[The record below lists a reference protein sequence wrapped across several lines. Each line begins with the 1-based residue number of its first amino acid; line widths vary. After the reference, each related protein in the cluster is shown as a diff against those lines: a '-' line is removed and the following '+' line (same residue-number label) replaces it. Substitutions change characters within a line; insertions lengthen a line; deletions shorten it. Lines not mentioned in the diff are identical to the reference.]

1 LEVAARFFLL
11 QKIQLF
17 SLIVHL
23 NEAFRV
29 DLFAVYGAFPPGC
42 FTGWFARGT
51 RVGGNIGR
59 KILIDSFLFGMV
71 MLHELDEYGDPSI
84 LDVMV
89 VAGELP
95 DHLISIGVALRH
107 EGVAL
112 IGQGFPDILAFHE
125 VAAIE
130 VDL

>member
-1 LEVAARFFLL
+1 
-11 QKIQLF
+11 
-17 SLIVHL
+17 
-23 NEAFRV
+23 
-29 DLFAVYGAFPPGC
+29 
-42 FTGWFARGT
+42 
-51 RVGGNIGR
+51 
-59 KILIDSFLFGMV
+59 MV

-95 DHLISIGVALRH
+95 DHLISIYVALRH

-112 IGQGFPDILAFHE
+112 IGERFSNILALHE
-125 VAAIE
+125 MAAIE

>member
-1 LEVAARFFLL
+1 
-11 QKIQLF
+11 
-17 SLIVHL
+17 
-23 NEAFRV
+23 
-29 DLFAVYGAFPPGC
+29 
-42 FTGWFARGT
+42 
-51 RVGGNIGR
+51 
-59 KILIDSFLFGMV
+59 MV